1 MAKYVL
7 AISKDLKKLS
17 RRSDEVDIL
26 KDYKK
31 IANIIRELKDTIRA
45 NKDLVALSAPQL
57 GYFVRVFCINFNND
71 IRAFINP
78 VITEAE
84 GFKFVREKNPSI
96 PDKEY
101 IVPRNDVVYAVYQK
115 PGGNPES
122 NKFEGPAA
130 EIFQHQVDMLDGVLI
145 SDFGLEILPE
155 FDLATDEEKNLLLKE
170 YTKFLKRKTKKMMA
184 EVEKDPELKKIMDGA
199 KFINALAKG
208 EVEIEKIEKQS
219 KSIEPEKMN

>member
-1 MAKYVL
+1 MTKYVL
-7 AISKDLKKLS
+7 AISKDIKKLS
-17 RRSDEVDIL
+17 QRSDEVDIL

-31 IANIIRELKDTIRA
+31 ITNIIRELKDTIRA

-71 IRAFINP
+71 IRAFVNP

-115 PGGNPES
+115 PDGNPES
-122 NKFEGPAA
+122 NKFEGAVA

-145 SDFGLEILPE
+145 SDFGLEVLPE
-155 FDLATDEEKNLLLKE
+155 FDLATDEERNLLLKE
-170 YTKFLKRKTKKMMA
+170 YTKFLKRKTKKMMTD
-184 EVEKDPELKKIMDGA
+184 VEKDPELKKIMDGA

-208 EVEIEKIEKQS
+208 DVELEKLDKKE
-219 KSIEPEKMN
+219 SIDNPERLN